1 MAVTD
6 KHPQYIATQKSWQIM
21 RDAVAGEE

>member
-6 KHPQYIATQKSWQIM
+6 KHPQYIAAQKSWQIM

>member
-6 KHPQYIATQKSWQIM
+6 KHPQYIAAQNAWQIM

>member
-6 KHPQYIATQKSWQIM
+6 KHPQYIAAQKSWQFM

>member
-6 KHPQYIATQKSWQIM
+6 KHPQYIAAQKSWQIM
-21 RDAVAGEE
+21 RDAVVGEE